1 MNFML
6 KKIAAPLLLF
16 TISIFAWFNAA
27 SLDGQSGKELS
38 FQVDEADASL
48 ITPLLSARRLPVFL
62 QAPIADNELRSEVE
76 NLVAQLPGLSCVN
89 LIEDGRVIFEQLSN
103 EPVIPASTQ
112 KLLTA
117 IALLENFGPD
127 HKFLTKVISETQPV
141 NGVLKDDLW
150 IVGGGDPVLMTS
162 KYAERYK
169 DPFLYTD
176 IKDLGLEI
184 VSSGINHVE
193 GSVIG
198 DESLFDD
205 MRFVDS
211 WPERFRHTDQ
221 KQSGPISA
229 LSLNAGFVR
238 WDLVKESNGFNT
250 PAEEPAEYTAGVLKE
265 ILEENGITVN
275 GETTAGLAPETAF
288 FEIATV
294 ESPTMKEII
303 SKMLLGSD
311 NTTAEI
317 LLKGLS
323 ASFESPGTSR
333 GGAAILSDS
342 LELSGYDMERVEVVD
357 ASGLDYGNKVTCKLL
372 TQLLDSG
379 SYATDLKESLP
390 VTGTSGTLRKRLLDT
405 PAEGRVRG
413 KTGSLNGVVS
423 LAGIVET
430 ISDRS
435 LSFAFVTNFDGDKGR
450 IKYLHDE
457 ILLEMIKYPQ
467 GPAIDLLEPIVSDE

>member
-6 KKIAAPLLLF
+6 KKMAVPLVLF
-16 TISIFAWFNAA
+16 AVSIFAWFNAA
-27 SLDGQSGKELS
+27 SLDSQSGKEFS
-38 FQVDEADASL
+38 SQVSDTNTSL

-62 QAPIADNELRSEVE
+62 QAPIADNELRNEVE
-76 NLVAQLPGLSCVN
+76 NLVAQLPGLSCIN
-89 LIEDGRVIFEQLSN
+89 LLEDGRVIFEQLSN

-117 IALLENFGPD
+117 SVLLKNFGPD
-127 HKFLTKVISETQPV
+127 HKFSTKVISETQPV
-141 NGVLKDDLW
+141 NGVLKGDLW
-150 IVGGGDPVLMTS
+150 LIGGGDPVLMTS

-176 IKDLGLEI
+176 IKDLGLQI
-184 VSSGINHVE
+184 LSSGINHIE
-193 GSVIG
+193 GSLIG
-198 DESLFDD
+198 DESLFDEK
-205 MRFVDS
+205 RFVDS

-221 KQSGPISA
+221 KQAGPISA

-238 WDLVKESNGFNT
+238 WDPVKESNGFNT
-250 PAEEPAEYTAGVLKE
+250 PADEPAEYTASVLKE
-265 ILEENGITVN
+265 ILEDNGITVT
-275 GETTAGLAPETAF
+275 GQTMTGIAPETAF

-323 ASFESPGTSR
+323 ARVETPGTSR
-333 GGAAILSDS
+333 GGAEIVANS
-342 LELSGYDMERVEVVD
+342 LKVSGYDMERVEVVD
-357 ASGLDYGNKVTCKLL
+357 ASGLDYGNRVTCKLL
-372 TQLLDSG
+372 TELLDTG
-379 SYATDLKESLP
+379 SHAGELKQSLP
-390 VTGTSGTLRKRLLDT
+390 ITGKSGTLRKRLLDT

-423 LAGIVET
+423 LAGVVDT
-430 ISDRS
+430 ISERS

-467 GPAIDLLEPIVSDE
+467 GPSIDLLEPIVPDE